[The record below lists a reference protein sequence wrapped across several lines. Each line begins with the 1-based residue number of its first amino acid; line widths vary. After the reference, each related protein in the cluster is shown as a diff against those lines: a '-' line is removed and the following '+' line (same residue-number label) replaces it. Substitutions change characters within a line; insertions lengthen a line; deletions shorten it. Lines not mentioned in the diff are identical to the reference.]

1 MIKVKSINDF
11 SVDTEDYDLVLKI
24 RQEADI
30 AVARQMVKDFAKKN
44 GFSLADV
51 TKIATVVSELS
62 RNIQRYAKKGY
73 ICARKKHGKD
83 GNVLLE
89 VLAYDN
95 GPGIKDVEL
104 AVTGGYTTSQRSLG
118 LGLSGVRRLM
128 DTFKI
133 ISEEGKGT
141 IVITEIRRRTF

>member
-1 MIKVKSINDF
+1 MIKVKNINDF

-62 RNIQRYAKKGY
+62 RNIQRYAKKVISAQG
-73 ICARKKHGKD
+73 RNTGKT
-83 GNVLLE
+83 VMSFW
-89 VLAYDN
+89 
-95 GPGIKDVEL
+95 K
-104 AVTGGYTTSQRSLG
+104 
-118 LGLSGVRRLM
+118 
-128 DTFKI
+128 F
-133 ISEEGKGT
+133 
-141 IVITEIRRRTF
+141 